1 MSYILKKVDVL
12 SYSLCSFLNQFKPI
26 MLSICALCSII
37 WFMYWQSSFWCFLFT
52 SDLERP
58 KGQRLAYTHLW
69 SSKLLVLHWTIYS
82 ATTFLV
88 VLQTQIFFLV
98 NHFSPTRF
106 LLDLWYK
113 TTFFLVNHFSRT
125 VFLEPY
131 FLNQI
136 SKNCKKRGC
145 RIKG

>member
-1 MSYILKKVDVL
+1 MILYINLPSSSKLSYILMKADGPKL
-12 SYSLCSFLNQFKPI
+12 TRYTPLKQFKPI
-26 MLSICALCSII
+26 LHSICALCSII

-98 NHFSPTRF
+98 NHFSGTRF
-106 LLDLWYK
+106 LVDFWYK
-113 TTFFLVNHFSRT
+113 TTFFLVNHFFQTR
-125 VFLEPY
+125 FL
-131 FLNQI
+131 
-136 SKNCKKRGC
+136 
-145 RIKG
+145 